1 MSPKSIVFPGIA
13 AAVVAA
19 IALILAG
26 PSATALTGHRSS
38 TVPSGKDV
46 VVIIRNYAYTP
57 DTVTVKAGT
66 TITVTNR
73 DMTQHTLTA
82 NNGAFDTGTIQP
94 GQTKRIM
101 VSKAG
106 TYPYHCAF
114 HAFMTG
120 TIKVVS

>member
-1 MSPKSIVFPGIA
+1 VSPRSIAFPSIA

-19 IALILAG
+19 VALILAG
-26 PSATALTGHRSS
+26 PSTTASAGHGSR
-38 TVPSGKDV
+38 TVLSGKNV
-46 VVIIRNYAYTP
+46 VVIIKDYAYSP
-57 DTVTVKAGT
+57 DNFTVKAGT

-94 GQTKRIM
+94 GQTKPILA
-101 VSKAG
+101 SKPG